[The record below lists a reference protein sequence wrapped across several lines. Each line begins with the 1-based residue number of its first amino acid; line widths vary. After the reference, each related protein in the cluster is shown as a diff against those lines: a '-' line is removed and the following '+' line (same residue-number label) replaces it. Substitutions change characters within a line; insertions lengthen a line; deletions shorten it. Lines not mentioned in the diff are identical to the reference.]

1 MTNPTPPIKPRPRF
15 ALWLWQRDIL
25 LRKAGEALEC
35 SYEQVRVICLPF
47 DDPNRRVPS
56 EALIE
61 RIVEYTGGEITA
73 ADFYPPHLVRQAVQ
87 GEAVL

>member
-1 MTNPTPPIKPRPRF
+1 MTQAPPKIRPRPAF

-25 LRKAGEALEC
+25 LREAGDALEC

-47 DDPNRRVPS
+47 DDSGRRVPS
-56 EALIE
+56 PALIE

-73 ADFYPPHLVRQAVQ
+73 ADFYPPHLVKSTAVE
-87 GEAVL
+87 EAAS